1 MNAKRA
7 SSPVREAFNKVLG
20 AYADVEGVRGAV
32 LFSADGFELAA
43 YGVDAGL
50 RARLAAI
57 ASSLAALGVA
67 ITAEAGLTDFERAIF
82 ESRDGSILIVRA
94 GADQAMSLVV
104 VADKRISVGRALW
117 TAQHCCAA
125 LNRITGP

>member
-7 SSPVREAFNKVLG
+7 SSSMRESFDKVLS
-20 AYADVEGVRGAV
+20 AYADVDGVRSAV

-43 YGVDAGL
+43 YGVDTHL

-57 ASSLAALGVA
+57 ASSLAALGIA
-67 ITAEAGLTDFERAIF
+67 ITAEAGLNDFERAMF
-82 ESRDGSILIVRA
+82 ESRDGTILIVRA

-125 LNRITGP
+125 LNRITGH

>member
-1 MNAKRA
+1 MSAKRA
-7 SSPVREAFNKVLG
+7 PSPLRDSFDKVLG

-32 LFSADGFELAA
+32 LFSADGFEIAA
-43 YGVDAGL
+43 YGVDTNL

-57 ASSLAALGVA
+57 ASSLAALGIA
-67 ITAEAGLTDFERAIF
+67 ITAEAGLHDFERAIF
-82 ESRDGSILIVRA
+82 ESRDGTILIMRV

-117 TAQHCCAA
+117 TAQHCCVA
-125 LNRITGP
+125 LTRITGH

>member
-1 MNAKRA
+1 MSAQRA
-7 SSPVREAFNKVLG
+7 ASPLRDSFNKVLG
-20 AYADVEGVRGAV
+20 AYAEVDGVRGAV

-43 YGVDAGL
+43 YGVDADL

-67 ITAEAGLTDFERAIF
+67 ITAEAGLHDFERAIF
-82 ESRDGSILIVRA
+82 ETGDGTILIMRV
-94 GADQAMSLVV
+94 GTDQSMSLVV

-117 TAQHCCAA
+117 TAQHCCTA
-125 LNRITGP
+125 LNRVAGH

>member
-7 SSPVREAFNKVLG
+7 ASPLRESFNKVLG

-32 LFSADGFELAA
+32 LFSDDGFELAA
-43 YGVDAGL
+43 YGVDADL
-50 RARLAAI
+50 RARLAALG
-57 ASSLAALGVA
+57 SSLAALGVA
-67 ITAEAGLTDFERAIF
+67 ISAEAGLHDFERAIF
-82 ESRDGSILIVRA
+82 ESRDGTILIMRV
-94 GADQAMSLVV
+94 ADQAMSLVV

-125 LNRITGP
+125 LTRITGH

>member
-7 SSPVREAFNKVLG
+7 SSSMRESFDKVLN
-20 AYADVEGVRGAV
+20 AYADVDGVRSAV

-43 YGVDAGL
+43 YGVDTHL
-50 RARLAAI
+50 HARLAAI
-57 ASSLAALGVA
+57 ASSLAALGIA
-67 ITAEAGLTDFERAIF
+67 ITAEAGLNDFERAMF
-82 ESRDGSILIVRA
+82 ESRDGTILIVRA

-125 LNRITGP
+125 LNRITGH

>member
-7 SSPVREAFNKVLG
+7 PLRDAYGKVLG
-20 AYADVEGVRGAV
+20 AYADVDGVRGAV

-43 YGVDAGL
+43 YGVDTNL

-57 ASSLAALGVA
+57 ASSLAALGIA
-67 ITAEAGLTDFERAIF
+67 ITAEAGLHDFERAMF
-82 ESRDGSILIVRA
+82 ESRDGTILIVRV

-117 TAQHCCAA
+117 TAQHCCVA
-125 LNRITGP
+125 LTRITGH